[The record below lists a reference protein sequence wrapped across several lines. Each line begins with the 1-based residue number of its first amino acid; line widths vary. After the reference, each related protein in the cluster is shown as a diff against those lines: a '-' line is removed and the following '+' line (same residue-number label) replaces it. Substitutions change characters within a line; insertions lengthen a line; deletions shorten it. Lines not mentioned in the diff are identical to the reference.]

1 MWIANRWRN
10 SPFNQKQIT
19 EQVNFAYSPLGEAF
33 EKQAQKQLNAIKSL
47 DPSNKLKQI
56 ESMFQQNLMNYL
68 SRAKLKVNVGNFFK
82 TC

>member
-1 MWIANRWRN
+1 MSNRWRN

-47 DPSNKLKQI
+47 DLLIN
-56 ESMFQQNLMNYL
+56 
-68 SRAKLKVNVGNFFK
+68 
-82 TC
+82 